1 MDVMTSRYRT
11 LGQGMGRMDDVE
23 YVIRTN
29 TQPSYIECMKAK
41 IESSIGERIYSKGL
55 GTVEPIF
62 GIIENKML

>member
-1 MDVMTSRYRT
+1 
-11 LGQGMGRMDDVE
+11 MGRMDDVE